1 MIPECLRATFRI
13 TGDDCPLAAAS
24 EAAGT
29 RIDASPPLLRAD
41 GNVHLRF
48 SSPANDALAR
58 ALDADARISYL
69 YRSTAEGRDT
79 YRCLSFDPCVVHA
92 LIDAGFMA
100 ESLTYRR
107 GTAVMTGAV
116 VGHKVLQ
123 SVMATAGDAV
133 GITLERLSPMDGDDD
148 SAVATRWDLTPAQTA
163 ALRQALVLGYF
174 RVPRE
179 ATAAEVA
186 AALDISTSAFNERLH
201 RGQQAL
207 LSQIFGVDG

>member
-1 MIPECLRATFRI
+1 MIAECLLATFRI

-24 EAAGT
+24 DAVGT

-48 SSPANDALAR
+48 SSPADDGLTR
-58 ALDADARISYL
+58 VLDADARISYL
-69 YRSTAEGRDT
+69 HRSSAQGRDT
-79 YRCLSFDPCVVHA
+79 YRCLSFDPCVVHD

-107 GTAVMTGAV
+107 GTAVLTGAV
-116 VGHKVLQ
+116 VGHEVLQ
-123 SVMATAGDAV
+123 SVMATAGETV

-148 SAVATRWDLTPAQTA
+148 SAVATQWDLTPAQTA
-163 ALRQALVLGYF
+163 ALRQALAMGYF

-179 ATAAEVA
+179 ATAADVA

-207 LSQIFGVDG
+207 LSQVFDVGG